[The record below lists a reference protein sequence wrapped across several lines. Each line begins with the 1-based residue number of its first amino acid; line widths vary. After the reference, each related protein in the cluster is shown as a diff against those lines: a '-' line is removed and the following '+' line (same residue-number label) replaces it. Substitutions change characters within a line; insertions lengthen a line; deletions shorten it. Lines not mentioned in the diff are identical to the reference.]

1 MLFGCCSHYT
11 HWPPIC
17 QPLFSRNFSRV
28 KAKKPRVSPPEP
40 HRKKQWDR
48 QAPAAL
54 RIVSPHGGDSVLG
67 LLKEKRVRDALVGL
81 ALLLATA
88 GLVAAPGEAI
98 TGARDGLTLC
108 FNVIVPSLFPF
119 FVLSSLVVDLGL
131 AAYLGRALE
140 GLMRPL
146 FRVSGSCAAAVALG
160 FIGGYPVGART
171 ALQLYQQGLCSRT
184 EAERLLAFC
193 NNSGPAFILGV
204 VGAGIFGDSRV
215 GLLLY
220 LTHALASLLVG
231 LIFRFYGGSHR
242 SRSSHAPAKP
252 IQAVTVPAAFTGA
265 VSRALQS
272 TLNICAF
279 VVFFAVVLQLLSVY
293 GAFAALAQLL
303 AAVGFQPEWAQRLV
317 AGLLELSSGVS
328 SLRGDAQLAGRVSM
342 AAFMLGW
349 AGLSVHCQVLSF
361 LVDSGLSAKTYLAG
375 KLCHGLIAAG
385 LTWGLT
391 RLFPL
396 SAPVA
401 DYLADQAESIAS
413 LDFSTALAAS
423 SLAALGGWLILAA
436 LCRRLWRNK
445 CGNSPRYRV

>member
-1 MLFGCCSHYT
+1 MLA
-11 HWPPIC
+11 I
-17 QPLFSRNFSRV
+17 
-28 KAKKPRVSPPEP
+28 
-40 HRKKQWDR
+40 
-48 QAPAAL
+48 L
-54 RIVSPHGGDSVLG
+54 RRRGVRDG
-67 LLKEKRVRDALVGL
+67 LLGL
-81 ALLLATA
+81 ALFVAA
-88 GLVAAPGEAI
+88 AALVAAPKEAMA
-98 TGARDGLTLC
+98 GAQDGLTLC

-131 AAYLGRALE
+131 AAYLGRAME

-171 ALQLYQQGLCSRT
+171 ALQLYQQGLCSKT

-204 VGAGIFGDSRV
+204 VGAGVFGDGRV

-220 LTHALASLLVG
+220 FTHALASVLVG
-231 LIFRFYGGSHR
+231 LLFRFYGGR
-242 SRSSHAPAKP
+242 GESRRPPRRPKP
-252 IQAVTVPAAFTGA
+252 IATVTLPAAFTGA
-265 VSRALQS
+265 VTRAMQS

-279 VVFFAVVLQLLSVY
+279 VVFFAVVLRMLS
-293 GAFAALAQLL
+293 AFGVLSL
-303 AAVGFQPEWAQRLV
+303 AAKGLSALGFREEWARRLV

-328 SLRGDAQLAGRVSM
+328 SLRGEAQLAGRVSM

-361 LVDSGLSAKTYLAG
+361 LADSGLSARVYLAG

-385 LTWGLT
+385 LTYAVT
-391 RLFPL
+391 RVLPL

-401 DYLADQAESIAS
+401 DYLIDQTESIAA
-413 LDFSTALAAS
+413 LDFSTALAIS
-423 SLAALGGWLILAA
+423 TVAAFGAWVAISA
-436 LCRRLWRNK
+436 LCGALLRKK
-445 CGNSPRYRV
+445 CGKSPAHGV

>member
-1 MLFGCCSHYT
+1 MGVR
-11 HWPPIC
+11 P
-17 QPLFSRNFSRV
+17 V
-28 KAKKPRVSPPEP
+28 
-40 HRKKQWDR
+40 
-48 QAPAAL
+48 L
-54 RIVSPHGGDSVLG
+54 R
-67 LLKEKRVRDALVGL
+67 LLREQKTRDALAGL
-81 ALLLATA
+81 ALLIATA
-88 GLVAAPGEAI
+88 GLVAAPAQAI
-98 TGARDGLTLC
+98 AGAKDGLTLC

-131 AAYLGRALE
+131 AAWLGRAME

-171 ALQLYQQGLCSRT
+171 ALQLYEEGLCSKP

-231 LIFRFYGGSHR
+231 LLFRFYGGR
-242 SRSSHAPAKP
+242 ERGNAAASRPKP
-252 IQAVTVPAAFTGA
+252 IRTVTLPAAFTGA
-265 VSRALQS
+265 VSRSLQS

-279 VVFFAVVLQLLSVY
+279 VVFFAVVLRLLSAY
-293 GAFAALAQLL
+293 GALAALARLL
-303 AAVGFQPEWAQRLV
+303 SLAGLEAEWAKRLV
-317 AGLLELSSGVS
+317 AGLLELSSGVA
-328 SLRGDAQLAGRVSM
+328 SLQGGAGITGRVSL

-361 LVDSGLSAKTYLAG
+361 LVDSGLSARVYLAG

-385 LTWGLT
+385 LTYALT

-401 DYLADQAESIAS
+401 DYLVDQTESIAA

-423 SLAALGGWLILAA
+423 TLAALAGWLILAG
-436 LCRRLWRNK
+436 LCGSLLRKRCR
-445 CGNSPRYRV
+445 

>member
-1 MLFGCCSHYT
+1 MLR
-11 HWPPIC
+11 
-17 QPLFSRNFSRV
+17 LLRE
-28 KAKKPRVSPPEP
+28 KK
-40 HRKKQWDR
+40 
-48 QAPAAL
+48 
-54 RIVSPHGGDSVLG
+54 I
-67 LLKEKRVRDALVGL
+67 RDGLVGL
-81 ALLLATA
+81 ALLAATV

-98 TGARDGLTLC
+98 AGAKEGLTLC

-146 FRVSGSCAAAVALG
+146 FRVSGSCGLAVALG
-160 FIGGYPVGART
+160 FVGGYPVGART
-171 ALQLYQQGLCSRT
+171 ALQLYEQGLCTKT

-220 LTHALASLLVG
+220 LTHALASLIVG
-231 LIFRFYGGSHR
+231 VLFRFYGGAAGQQAA
-242 SRSSHAPAKP
+242 APRPKP
-252 IQAVTVPAAFTGA
+252 IQTVTLPAAFTGA
-265 VSRALQS
+265 VSRSLQS

-279 VVFFAVVLQLLSVY
+279 VVFFAVVLRLLSAY
-293 GAFAALAQLL
+293 GVL
-303 AAVGFQPEWAQRLV
+303 AAVARLLSLAGFEAEWARRLV
-317 AGLLELSSGVS
+317 AGLLELSSGVA
-328 SLRGDAQLAGRVSM
+328 SLRGEAGLAGRVSM

-361 LVDSGLSAKTYLAG
+361 LVDSGLSARVYLAG

-385 LTWGLT
+385 LTYALA

-401 DYLADQAESIAS
+401 EYLAEQTESIAA

-423 SLAALGGWLILAA
+423 TLTALLGWLILAG
-436 LCRRLWRNK
+436 LCGVLLRKK
-445 CGNSPRYRV
+445 CGNLPREGV

>member
-1 MLFGCCSHYT
+1 MLR
-11 HWPPIC
+11 
-17 QPLFSRNFSRV
+17 LLRE
-28 KAKKPRVSPPEP
+28 KK
-40 HRKKQWDR
+40 
-48 QAPAAL
+48 
-54 RIVSPHGGDSVLG
+54 I
-67 LLKEKRVRDALVGL
+67 RDTLVGV
-81 ALLLATA
+81 ALLTATVSLVTAPDQAIA
-88 GLVAAPGEAI
+88 GAK
-98 TGARDGLTLC
+98 DGLTLC

-171 ALQLYQQGLCSRT
+171 ALQLYQQGLCSKT

-204 VGAGIFGDSRV
+204 VGAGVFGDSRV

-220 LTHALASLLVG
+220 LTHALASFLVG
-231 LIFRFYGGSHR
+231 LLFRFYGGSERKH
-242 SRSSHAPAKP
+242 SLAPKPKP

-265 VSRALQS
+265 VTRSLQN

-279 VVFFAVVLQLLSVY
+279 VVFFSVVLRLLSAY
-293 GAFAALAQLL
+293 GIFTALANLL
-303 AAVGFQPEWAQRLV
+303 ALAGFQPEWARRLV

-328 SLRGDAQLAGRVSM
+328 SLQGSAQLAGRVSM

-361 LVDSGLSAKTYLAG
+361 LVDSGLSAKTYLVG

-391 RLFPL
+391 RLLPL

-401 DYLADQAESIAS
+401 DYLADQAESIAAM
-413 LDFSTALAAS
+413 DFSTALAAS
-423 SLAALGGWLILAA
+423 SLAALAGWLLLAA
-436 LCRRLWRNK
+436 LCRSLWRNK
-445 CGNSPRYRV
+445 CGNRTHYRV

>member
-1 MLFGCCSHYT
+1 MLR
-11 HWPPIC
+11 
-17 QPLFSRNFSRV
+17 LLRE
-28 KAKKPRVSPPEP
+28 KK
-40 HRKKQWDR
+40 
-48 QAPAAL
+48 
-54 RIVSPHGGDSVLG
+54 I
-67 LLKEKRVRDALVGL
+67 RDALAGL
-81 ALLLATA
+81 ALLIATA
-88 GLVAAPGEAI
+88 GLVAAPAQAI
-98 TGARDGLTLC
+98 AGAKDGLTLC

-131 AAYLGRALE
+131 AAYLGRAME

-171 ALQLYQQGLCSRT
+171 ALQLYEQGLCSKT
-184 EAERLLAFC
+184 EAERLLSFC

-231 LIFRFYGGSHR
+231 LLFRFYGGWERKHMPNVR
-242 SRSSHAPAKP
+242 PKP
-252 IQAVTVPAAFTGA
+252 IQTVTLPAAFTGA
-265 VSRALQS
+265 VSRSLQS

-279 VVFFAVVLQLLSVY
+279 VVFFAVVLRLLSAY
-293 GAFAALAQLL
+293 GVLSALAGLL
-303 AAVGFQPEWAQRLV
+303 SLAGLEAEWAKRLV
-317 AGLLELSSGVS
+317 AGLLELSSGVA
-328 SLRGDAQLAGRVSM
+328 SLQGGAGLTGRVSM

-361 LVDSGLSAKTYLAG
+361 LVDSGLSARVYLAG

-385 LTWGLT
+385 LTYALT

-401 DYLADQAESIAS
+401 DYLVDQTESIAA

-423 SLAALGGWLILAA
+423 TLAALAGWLILAG
-436 LCRRLWRNK
+436 LCGSLLRKRCRK
-445 CGNSPRYRV
+445 SSQHRV

>member
-1 MLFGCCSHYT
+1 MLRLLR
-11 HWPPIC
+11 
-17 QPLFSRNFSRV
+17 Q
-28 KAKKPRVSPPEP
+28 KK
-40 HRKKQWDR
+40 
-48 QAPAAL
+48 
-54 RIVSPHGGDSVLG
+54 
-67 LLKEKRVRDALVGL
+67 VRDALAAS
-81 ALLLATA
+81 ALLIATA
-88 GLVAAPGEAI
+88 ALVISPGEAI
-98 TGARDGLTLC
+98 NGAKDGLALC

-131 AAYLGRALE
+131 AAYLGRAME

-171 ALQLYQQGLCSRT
+171 ALQLYEQGLCSKT

-204 VGAGIFGDSRV
+204 VGAGVFGDSRV

-231 LIFRFYGGSHR
+231 LLFRFYGGWER
-242 SRSSHAPAKP
+242 RRACAPRPKP
-252 IQAVTVPAAFTGA
+252 IQTVTLPAAFTGA

-279 VVFFAVVLQLLSVY
+279 VVFFAVVLRLLSAY
-293 GAFAALAQLL
+293 GALSGAAALLSL
-303 AAVGFQPEWAQRLV
+303 AGFEGEWARRQV
-317 AGLLELSSGVS
+317 AGLLELSSGVA
-328 SLRGDAQLAGRVSM
+328 SLQGGAGLAGRVSM

-361 LVDSGLSAKTYLAG
+361 LVDSGLSARVYLAG
-375 KLCHGLIAAG
+375 KLCHGLIAAA

-401 DYLADQAESIAS
+401 DYLVEQTESIAA

-423 SLAALGGWLILAA
+423 TLAALAGWLILAW
-436 LCRRLWRNK
+436 LCGPLLRKSCGKSRRH
-445 CGNSPRYRV
+445 GV

>member
-1 MLFGCCSHYT
+1 MLRLLR
-11 HWPPIC
+11 
-17 QPLFSRNFSRV
+17 Q
-28 KAKKPRVSPPEP
+28 KK
-40 HRKKQWDR
+40 
-48 QAPAAL
+48 
-54 RIVSPHGGDSVLG
+54 
-67 LLKEKRVRDALVGL
+67 VRDALAAS
-81 ALLLATA
+81 ALLIATA
-88 GLVAAPGEAI
+88 ALVISPGEAI
-98 TGARDGLTLC
+98 NGAKDGLALC

-131 AAYLGRALE
+131 AAYLGRAME

-171 ALQLYQQGLCSRT
+171 ALQLYEQGLCSKT

-204 VGAGIFGDSRV
+204 VGAGVFGDSRV

-231 LIFRFYGGSHR
+231 PLFRFYGGWER
-242 SRSSHAPAKP
+242 RRACAPRPKP
-252 IQAVTVPAAFTGA
+252 IQTVTLPAAFTGA

-279 VVFFAVVLQLLSVY
+279 VVFFAVVLRLLSAY
-293 GAFAALAQLL
+293 GALSGAAALLSL
-303 AAVGFQPEWAQRLV
+303 AGFEGEWARRLV
-317 AGLLELSSGVS
+317 AGLLELSSGVA
-328 SLRGDAQLAGRVSM
+328 SLQGGAGLAGRVSM

-361 LVDSGLSAKTYLAG
+361 LVDSGLSARVYLAG
-375 KLCHGLIAAG
+375 KLCHGLIAAA

-401 DYLADQAESIAS
+401 DYLVEQTESIAA

-423 SLAALGGWLILAA
+423 TLAALAGWLILAW
-436 LCRRLWRNK
+436 LCGPLLQKSCGKSRRH
-445 CGNSPRYRV
+445 GV

>member
-1 MLFGCCSHYT
+1 MA
-11 HWPPIC
+11 
-17 QPLFSRNFSRV
+17 V
-28 KAKKPRVSPPEP
+28 
-40 HRKKQWDR
+40 
-48 QAPAAL
+48 L
-54 RIVSPHGGDSVLG
+54 R
-67 LLKEKRVRDALVGL
+67 LLREKRVRDALVGL
-81 ALLLATA
+81 ALLVATA
-88 GLVAAPGEAI
+88 ALVVSPGQAI
-98 TGARDGLTLC
+98 TGAKDGLTLC

-131 AAYLGRALE
+131 AAYLGGALE

-146 FRVSGSCAAAVALG
+146 FRVGGSCAAAVALG

-171 ALQLYQQGLCSRT
+171 ALQLYQQGLCSKA
-184 EAERLLAFC
+184 EAERLLSFC

-215 GLLLY
+215 GFLLY

-231 LIFRFYGGSHR
+231 LLFRFYGGSEQTHTAQT
-242 SRSSHAPAKP
+242 HPKP
-252 IQAVTVPAAFTGA
+252 IQTVTVPAAFTGA
-265 VSRALQS
+265 VARSLQS

-279 VVFFAVVLQLLSVY
+279 VVFFSVVLQLLSAY
-293 GAFAALAQLL
+293 GVFTALAQLL
-303 AAVGFQPEWAQRLV
+303 SLAGLQPVWAQRLV

-328 SLRGDAQLAGRVSM
+328 SLRGTAQLAGRVSM

-385 LTWGLT
+385 LTWCLT

-401 DYLADQAESIAS
+401 DYLAEQAESIAA

-423 SLAALGGWLILAA
+423 SLAALAGWLILAA
-436 LCRRLWRNK
+436 LCRKLWQNR
-445 CGNSPRYRV
+445 CGNSVRHRV

>member
-1 MLFGCCSHYT
+1 M
-11 HWPPIC
+11 
-17 QPLFSRNFSRV
+17 
-28 KAKKPRVSPPEP
+28 
-40 HRKKQWDR
+40 
-48 QAPAAL
+48 
-54 RIVSPHGGDSVLG
+54 
-67 LLKEKRVRDALVGL
+67 VGL
-81 ALLLATA
+81 ALLIATA
-88 GLVAAPGEAI
+88 GLVATPDQAI
-98 TGARDGLTLC
+98 AGAKDGLTLC

-171 ALQLYQQGLCSRT
+171 ALQLYQEGLCSKT

-204 VGAGIFGDSRV
+204 VGAGVFGDSRV

-220 LTHALASLLVG
+220 LTHALASLIVG
-231 LIFRFYGGSHR
+231 LLFRFYGGSDKKQVQK
-242 SRSSHAPAKP
+242 SSQAKP
-252 IQAVTVPAAFTGA
+252 IRAVTVPAAFTGA
-265 VSRALQS
+265 VTRSLQS

-279 VVFFAVVLQLLSVY
+279 VVFFAVVLQLLSTY
-293 GAFAALAQLL
+293 GAFTALARLL
-303 AAVGFQPEWAQRLV
+303 ALAGFQPEWAKRLV

-328 SLRGDAQLAGRVSM
+328 SLRGSTQLAGRVSM

-385 LTWGLT
+385 LTWCLT

-401 DYLADQAESIAS
+401 DYLADQAESIAAM
-413 LDFSTALAAS
+413 DFSTALAAS

-436 LCRRLWRNK
+436 LCRSLWRNK
-445 CGNSPRYRV
+445 CGNPARYRV

>member
-1 MLFGCCSHYT
+1 MLR
-11 HWPPIC
+11 
-17 QPLFSRNFSRV
+17 LLRE
-28 KAKKPRVSPPEP
+28 KK
-40 HRKKQWDR
+40 
-48 QAPAAL
+48 
-54 RIVSPHGGDSVLG
+54 I
-67 LLKEKRVRDALVGL
+67 RDALAGL
-81 ALLLATA
+81 ALLIATA
-88 GLVAAPGEAI
+88 GLVAAPAQAI
-98 TGARDGLTLC
+98 AGAKDGLTLC

-131 AAYLGRALE
+131 AAYLGRAME

-171 ALQLYQQGLCSRT
+171 ALQLYEQGLCSKT
-184 EAERLLAFC
+184 EAERLLSFC

-231 LIFRFYGGSHR
+231 LLFRFYGGWERKHMPNVR
-242 SRSSHAPAKP
+242 PKP
-252 IQAVTVPAAFTGA
+252 IQTVTLPAAFTGA
-265 VSRALQS
+265 VSRSLQS

-279 VVFFAVVLQLLSVY
+279 VVFFAVVLRLLSAY
-293 GAFAALAQLL
+293 GVLSALAGLL
-303 AAVGFQPEWAQRLV
+303 SLAGLEAEWAKRLV
-317 AGLLELSSGVS
+317 AGLLELSSGVA
-328 SLRGDAQLAGRVSM
+328 SLQGGAGLTGRVSM

-361 LVDSGLSAKTYLAG
+361 LVDSGLSARVYLAG

-385 LTWGLT
+385 LTYTLT

-401 DYLADQAESIAS
+401 DYLVDQTESIAA

-423 SLAALGGWLILAA
+423 TLAALAGWLILAG
-436 LCRRLWRNK
+436 LCGSLLRKRCRK
-445 CGNSPRYRV
+445 SPQHRV

>member
-1 MLFGCCSHYT
+1 ML
-11 HWPPIC
+11 
-17 QPLFSRNFSRV
+17 R
-28 KAKKPRVSPPEP
+28 
-40 HRKKQWDR
+40 
-48 QAPAAL
+48 
-54 RIVSPHGGDSVLG
+54 
-67 LLKEKRVRDALVGL
+67 LLKEKKIRDALVGL
-81 ALLLATA
+81 ALLIATA
-88 GLVAAPGEAI
+88 GLVAAPDQAI
-98 TGARDGLTLC
+98 AGAKDGLTLC

-171 ALQLYQQGLCSRT
+171 ALQLYQQGLCSKT

-204 VGAGIFGDSRV
+204 VGAGVFGDSRV

-220 LTHALASLLVG
+220 LTHALASLVVG
-231 LIFRFYGGSHR
+231 LLFRFYGGTER
-242 SRSSHAPAKP
+242 RRAPKVQAKP

-265 VSRALQS
+265 VVRSLQS

-279 VVFFAVVLQLLSVY
+279 VVFFAVMLQLFSFY
-293 GAFAALAQLL
+293 GVFTALAKLL
-303 AAVGFQPEWAQRLV
+303 ALAGLEPEWARRLV

-328 SLRGDAQLAGRVSM
+328 SLRDGAHLAGRVSM

-361 LVDSGLSAKTYLAG
+361 LVDSGLSAKTYLLG

-385 LTWGLT
+385 LTWCLT

-413 LDFSTALAAS
+413 MDFSTALAAS
-423 SLAALGGWLILAA
+423 SLAALAGWLILAA
-436 LCRRLWRNK
+436 LCRSLWQNK
-445 CGNSPRYRV
+445 CSNLPHNRV

>member
-1 MLFGCCSHYT
+1 MLR
-11 HWPPIC
+11 
-17 QPLFSRNFSRV
+17 LL
-28 KAKKPRVSPPEP
+28 
-40 HRKKQWDR
+40 R
-48 QAPAAL
+48 QQ
-54 RIVSPHGGDSVLG
+54 
-67 LLKEKRVRDALVGL
+67 KVRDALAGL
-81 ALLLATA
+81 ALIIATA

-98 TGARDGLTLC
+98 AGAKDGLVLC

-171 ALQLYQQGLCSRT
+171 ALQLYQQGLCSKP

-231 LIFRFYGGSHR
+231 LLFRFHGGAGYRRAAVSP
-242 SRSSHAPAKP
+242 SKP
-252 IQAVTVPAAFTGA
+252 IQAVTLPAAFTGA
-265 VSRALQS
+265 VVRSLQS

-279 VVFFAVVLQLLSVY
+279 VVFFSVVLQLLSAFGV
-293 GAFAALAQLL
+293 FAALADLL
-303 AAVGFQPEWAQRLV
+303 ALAGFEPEWARRLV

-328 SLRGDAQLAGRVSM
+328 SLRGDTHLAGRVSM

-361 LVDSGLSAKTYLAG
+361 LIDSGLSAKTYLAG

-385 LTWGLT
+385 LTWCLT
-391 RLFPL
+391 RVFPL

-401 DYLADQAESIAS
+401 NYLAEQAESIAA

-423 SLAALGGWLILAA
+423 SLAALAGWLFLAA
-436 LCRRLWRNK
+436 LCRSLWRNK
-445 CGNSPRYRV
+445 CGNSRHYRV